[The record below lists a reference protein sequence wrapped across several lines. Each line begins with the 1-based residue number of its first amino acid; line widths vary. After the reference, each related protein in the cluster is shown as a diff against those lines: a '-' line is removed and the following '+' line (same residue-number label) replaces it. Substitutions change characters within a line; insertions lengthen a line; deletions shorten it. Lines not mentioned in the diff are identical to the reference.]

1 MVDASDLVP
10 KPIDLSG
17 VHQNYRLK
25 PAKSR
30 VLQLPNNWNPRFYQ
44 LPDMAALDNGFK
56 RVISIWHRRAG
67 KDSAGL
73 NHSAKAAHQRV
84 GVYWH
89 LLPTQKQAR
98 EVVWTNVDKQGR
110 RMIDQ
115 AFPKELRKRTLEDEM
130 MIEFNNGSF
139 WKLRGADNFDSN
151 VGANPAGIVFSEYA
165 LTDPRA
171 WDYMRPILLENG
183 GWAWFNTTP
192 RGQNHV
198 YDMLQ
203 NAITDPLWHHS
214 IWPVNKTHILT
225 EEQIEQ
231 ERREGMSEARIQQEY
246 YCRFDVSN
254 EGSVFG
260 AQMQIAEKQGRIT
273 SVPYDNRYPVETAWD
288 FGLRDATAIWFIQR
302 VGRERRFIDYVCD
315 RNKILP
321 HYLNIV
327 NGKGYSYSRHIA
339 PHDVSRTNYG
349 DGSSFM
355 SIAQNHGIFFTQAPK
370 LSVSDGEEAGR
381 ALLSQCSFDAVKCA
395 HGIKAL
401 KHHHREY
408 DEEKKALKSKPV
420 EDWSI
425 DPCDAFR
432 TYAVTPEGF
441 GGIPTWASK
450 LTTPGLGHNGG
461 PSMKNYDPLGQ
472 YRS

>member
-1 MVDASDLVP
+1 MLDEKAAATKLDELTA
-10 KPIDLSG
+10 D
-17 VHQNYRLK
+17 YRLK
-25 PAKSR
+25 SEKSKVIR
-30 VLQLPNNWNPRFYQ
+30 LPNKWAPRHYQ
-44 LPDMAALDNGFK
+44 LPDLAALDNGKK

-73 NHSAKAAHQRV
+73 NHSARAAHHRV

-130 MIEFNNGSF
+130 MIEFKNGSF

-171 WDYMRPILLENG
+171 WDYMRPILLENE

-192 RGQNHV
+192 RGKNHV
-198 YDMLQ
+198 FDMLE
-203 NAITDPLWHHS
+203 NAKTDPLWHWS
-214 IWPVNKTHILT
+214 VWPVDKTGILT
-225 EEQIEQ
+225 QEQIDQ

-246 YCRFDVSN
+246 YCRFDVAN

-260 AQMQIAEKQGRIT
+260 NQMVQAEKDGRIC
-273 SVPYDNRYPVETAWD
+273 SVPHDAAYPVETAWD
-288 FGLRDATAIWFIQR
+288 FGLRDQTAIWFIQR
-302 VGRERRFIDYVCD
+302 VGKEIRFIDFVCD
-315 RNKILP
+315 RNKLLP

-327 NGKGYSYSRHIA
+327 NSKGYSYSRHVA

-349 DGSSFM
+349 DGTSIF
-355 SIAQNHGIFFTQAPK
+355 SIAQNHGVYFTQAPK
-370 LSVSDGEEAGR
+370 LKVEDGEEAGR
-381 ALLSQCSFDAVKCA
+381 AMLSRCRFDAVKCSY
-395 HGIKAL
+395 GIKAL
-401 KHHHREY
+401 KHHQREY
-408 DEEKKALKSKPV
+408 DEEKKVLKSKPI

-432 TYAVTPEGF
+432 TYAQTPEAY
-441 GGIPTWASK
+441 GGIPQWAQQFTQSGV
-450 LTTPGLGHNGG
+450 PSIGHNGG
-461 PSMKNYDPLGQ
+461 PPMNDYDPLAQ
-472 YRS
+472 FRS